1 MSQNNFFHYSKI
13 EFYGNK
19 IEKKKKKLL
28 NPLFFFMMYIM
39 NGYIKWMDIV
49 LLLLKNQIDIYKCN
63 GSNKYLYYYD
73 NYFIISNNL

>member
-39 NGYIKWMDIV
+39 NGYIK
-49 LLLLKNQIDIYKCN
+49 
-63 GSNKYLYYYD
+63 
-73 NYFIISNNL
+73 